1 MGSIA
6 NGRPKGSAAARAK
19 GLKERHA
26 SRRKFARPDKAIERS
41 SRVYMFDINGL
52 LESTRKDSQSSAA
65 LSAGRSGKRLFFDKT
80 VAGTTMG
87 YPSSDSAANYLTLTA
102 RPASWCAHSANKL
115 IDHLREVPFSDKELR
130 MLTGGRSKTA
140 DDIYVDAE
148 LQPGK
153 TARKKGVGPQSSMSM
168 RLGKEIQTL
177 LLERVGL
184 ADAAHCPE
192 IYEQSFTQEK
202 RNAWQNH
209 ASSWLRQPP

>member
-130 MLTGGRSKTA
+130 MLTGGRIKTA

-153 TARKKGVGPQSSMSM
+153 RHGRRALGRNHPCPCGSGKKYKHCCW
-168 RLGKEIQTL
+168 KE
-177 LLERVGL
+177 L
-184 ADAAHCPE
+184 A
-192 IYEQSFTQEK
+192 
-202 RNAWQNH
+202 
-209 ASSWLRQPP
+209 